1 MIISIIG
8 LGFVGDAMLKSFEK
22 KGLIYNKDIFVYDKY
37 KNGGIGLLEDVLQ
50 ANITFLALPTQY
62 NEETCSYN
70 LESIYE
76 CCNFLSENK
85 YMGTVVIKST
95 IEPGTIDTLEKLYP
109 LLNFVHNPE
118 FLTARTAFDDFHN
131 QKHIV
136 LGKGL
141 MCKQQNFDI
150 VKEFYSLY
158 YLYSRSVLE
167 PEPKS
172 ELESE
177 LESELKPLPES
188 KLKAKISLCNSCE
201 SETMK
206 ICCNSFY
213 AIKVQFFTEL
223 YMLCNNIGC
232 DYNIVKNL
240 MLDNNWINPM
250 HTNIPGPDG
259 KISYGGMCF
268 PKDTNALNEFMKKS
282 SSPSM
287 ILEACIKERNNMRN
301 DK

>member
-50 ANITFLALPTQY
+50 SDITFLALPTQY

-76 CCNFLSENK
+76 CCNFLAENK
-85 YMGTVVIKST
+85 YIGTVVIKST
-95 IEPGTIDTLEKLYP
+95 IEPGTIDSLEKLYS
-109 LLNFVHNPE
+109 LNFVHNPE

-141 MCKQQNFDI
+141 KCEQQNFDI

-158 YLYSRSVLE
+158 YLYSGSVLE
-167 PEPKS
+167 PEAEPEPEPEP
-172 ELESE
+172 EL
-177 LESELKPLPES
+177 
-188 KLKAKISLCNSCE
+188 
-201 SETMK
+201 
-206 ICCNSFY
+206 
-213 AIKVQFFTEL
+213 
-223 YMLCNNIGC
+223 
-232 DYNIVKNL
+232 
-240 MLDNNWINPM
+240 
-250 HTNIPGPDG
+250 
-259 KISYGGMCF
+259 
-268 PKDTNALNEFMKKS
+268 
-282 SSPSM
+282 
-287 ILEACIKERNNMRN
+287 
-301 DK
+301 